1 MVSPYAQP
9 QIPASASKL
18 HPKPGPLSL
27 PPVLRKRVSHSAG
40 SGTNVGGFGGLNE
53 LLTDRQSDEAR
64 MKQKMTQYH
73 TVQKRMAKSAKQR
86 REHES
91 TYKEELAMEKLRKEK
106 EEITRRK
113 REGEERLKKMREER
127 LKREALRKKKEEAE
141 LLKQSKRTYARQRD
155 MHKMNEERWSEFE
168 EHLPDVIEY
177 KDVPWPYTMGHNN
190 ILGLPPTAKPEKI
203 RSAFKVASLRW
214 HPDKFSQIFGEK
226 LAPADKDAIMER
238 VEQIAMRIVEAK
250 KQLPHVMRPLRGS

>member
-1 MVSPYAQP
+1 
-9 QIPASASKL
+9 
-18 HPKPGPLSL
+18 
-27 PPVLRKRVSHSAG
+27 
-40 SGTNVGGFGGLNE
+40 VGGFGGLNE

-177 KDVPWPYTMGHNN
+177 KVPSSPPSRSPGMHPTTTRPRLPIQPLTLACTFPVFFLPMFPPFLHHCLTS
-190 ILGLPPTAKPEKI
+190 IL
-203 RSAFKVASLRW
+203 FV
-214 HPDKFSQIFGEK
+214 
-226 LAPADKDAIMER
+226 
-238 VEQIAMRIVEAK
+238 
-250 KQLPHVMRPLRGS
+250 